1 MGGLDKP
8 LLTVG
13 GRTMLEIVIAA
24 LGMPQ
29 VAIAANGDL
38 ARFAAFGRA
47 VLPDGPFQGQGPLA
61 GVLAGLD
68 WAANLGMTELLT
80 APGDMPFLPHG
91 LAAFL
96 TPAPCA
102 VAYGG
107 RRHHLVAA
115 WPVESRR
122 LLRATLESGG
132 SRRVADFA
140 AQVGMRYVDFP
151 LRDGDPFANINT
163 TDDLTAARGHFT
175 GDRL

>member
-1 MGGLDKP
+1 MGGADKP

-24 LGMPQ
+24 LDLPH
-29 VAIAANGDL
+29 VAIAANGDP
-38 ARFAAFGRA
+38 ARFAAYRRP
-47 VLPDGPFQGQGPLA
+47 VLPDGPFLGQGPLA

-68 WAANLGMTELLT
+68 WAATLGVTELLT
-80 APGDMPFLPHG
+80 APGDMPFLPNG

-96 TPAPCA
+96 TPAPSA

-115 WPVESRR
+115 WPVESRH
-122 LLRATLESGG
+122 LLRETLQSGG

-140 AQVGMRYVDFP
+140 ARVGMRYVNFP
-151 LRDGDPFANINT
+151 LQDGDPFANINT
-163 TDDLTAARGHFT
+163 ENELTAARSHFSGGT
-175 GDRL
+175 H